1 MAKGNVYIL
10 ERTAAMP
17 CASWTRKG
25 KIRTVAGTGKA
36 GATGDG
42 GDAPKAT
49 LNGPKHLCI
58 DRDGNVLIADTE
70 NHLIRS
76 YLPAEGKIVR
86 VAGTGKKGT
95 GGVGGAPDAA
105 ELSQPHGVYV
115 HSSGTL
121 YIADSSNNRILKIEA
136 AK

>member
-1 MAKGNVYIL
+1 MK
-10 ERTAAMP
+10 
-17 CASWTRKG
+17 
-25 KIRTVAGTGKA
+25 

-42 GDAPKAT
+42 GDALKAT

-70 NHLIRS
+70 NQLIRK

-95 GGVGGAPDAA
+95 AGVGGPPEKV
-105 ELSQPHGVYV
+105 ELNQPHGVYV
-115 HSSGTL
+115 HPSGTV
-121 YIADSSNNRILKIEA
+121 YICDSGNNRVLRIERGE
-136 AK
+136 